1 MAAFHRVTVYDRQ
14 RGETHSADLPEG
26 TYVLEA
32 FEALGTPLP
41 FSCRNGVCTTCA
53 VKVLEGNLEQPEAL
67 GLSRSLKEKG
77 YVLLCVAK
85 VCGAVVAET
94 QSEDEVYMLQFGQVF
109 ARGRVRKAIPLEE
122 H

>member
-1 MAAFHRVTVYDRQ
+1 
-14 RGETHSADLPEG
+14 
-26 TYVLEA
+26 
-32 FEALGTPLP
+32 
-41 FSCRNGVCTTCA
+41 
-53 VKVLEGNLEQPEAL
+53 VLEGNLEQPEAL

-77 YVLLCVAK
+77 YALLCVAK